1 MIFSNLRSDKSE
13 NSQEEWVRRWKEAFS
28 QMNDTDD
35 KNAIWELNSST
46 PKGSAGLSQTM
57 IYTDQQAKALAD
69 AAVEKAA
76 AEALNTCHKEL
87 DEAEKERLWKAVLES
102 CSG

>member
-1 MIFSNLRSDKSE
+1 M
-13 NSQEEWVRRWKEAFS
+13 NSQEEWYGYWASRWDEAFLEIS
-28 QMNDTDD
+28 GMVDINEI
-35 KNAIWELNSST
+35 N
-46 PKGSAGLSQTM
+46 QTM